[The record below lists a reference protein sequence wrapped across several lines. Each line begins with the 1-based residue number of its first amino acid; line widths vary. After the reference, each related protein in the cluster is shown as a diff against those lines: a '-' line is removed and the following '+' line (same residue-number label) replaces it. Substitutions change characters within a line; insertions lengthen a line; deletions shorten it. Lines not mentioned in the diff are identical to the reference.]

1 MNKLRAASVLR
12 PDPREEKIVRTS
24 NITKFLAACCSCG
37 LPNEDLFQLDDL
49 IEGTGE
55 SLARVARTIIA
66 LIKFLEAPPVER
78 SKYITGQGKKVD
90 PSAISSPYSLGASLS
105 RASSSTPNLPRRR
118 TSPSVAPARKRYNPP
133 PALPP
138 VLSGS
143 QEGSPSVE
151 DENRVEIEVGDLNN
165 GRVPDIMPPP
175 RSPLRA
181 RPVKR
186 SDERDSPSIQLQ
198 ASPLSS
204 RPSAG
209 GASIADSFN
218 HRQSVL
224 SSTMTETTVMTDI
237 SSILDFGR
245 SRTNS
250 SGHNKFGTIRTV
262 TTDATSAAPSMT
274 RTEGSAVA
282 DELARLKNIESG
294 GKHFK
299 DRKVSDA
306 SDLMRVVEEL
316 DDGAS
321 SSRSEARD
329 KGKARKADEKTVM
342 NRPERITAVHLHLQK
357 GKWPEDFLDALQSH
371 SQSSQAITPDSPTR
385 GEDWS
390 TSPSISF
397 SSPRKLAI
405 VGLERNDGLEGLRQS
420 PRRPTHR
427 ARRSLDSPGLL
438 PKESPQSRDSSPSG
452 LSSSPGRVML
462 RRNSTKSNMVNKNTV
477 YVSSRTDPE
486 KPLKSTGD
494 PLVPFPQTSSGDRSS
509 PPTGDDDPLGVPE
522 KPRVPRGRFSSDVDS
537 SSARRRDRPNLDDV
551 GGGGPKLR
559 RARIESMMNLGADS
573 RNASASDL
581 LSSPRDSV
589 DGSAVRRTL
598 IIREDG
604 KAPVHFVSSHDP
616 YCISC

>member
-24 NITKFLAACCSCG
+24 NIAKFLAACSSCG

-49 IEGTGE
+49 IEVTGE

-78 SKYITGQGKKVD
+78 SKYLTGRGKKVD
-90 PSAISSPYSLGASLS
+90 SSAISGPYSLGTSS
-105 RASSSTPNLPRRR
+105 SGASSSTPNLSQRRA
-118 TSPSVAPARKRYNPP
+118 SPSAAPVRKRYNPP
-133 PALPP
+133 SALPP
-138 VLSGS
+138 VPSGS
-143 QEGSPSVE
+143 QEGCPSGE
-151 DENRVEIEVGDLNN
+151 ENGVDVEVGDFIN
-165 GRVPDIMPPP
+165 GRVPHIMPPP

-181 RPVKR
+181 RPMRR
-186 SDERDSPSIQLQ
+186 SDERDASPIQPQ
-198 ASPLSS
+198 ASYLPS

-209 GASIADSFN
+209 GASIVDSP
-218 HRQSVL
+218 HYRQSVL
-224 SSTMTETTVMTDI
+224 SSAMTETTVTTDI

-250 SGHNKFGTIRTV
+250 SGQNKFGTIRTV

-282 DELARLKNIESG
+282 DELARQKNIETG

-321 SSRSEARD
+321 SSRSEAKD
-329 KGKARKADEKTVM
+329 QGKARKADERTVM
-342 NRPERITAVHLHLQK
+342 GRSGRITAVHLHLQK
-357 GKWPEDFLDALQSH
+357 GKWPEDFIDALQSH
-371 SQSSQAITPDSPTR
+371 SRSPQATTPNSSTR
-385 GEDWS
+385 GEDS
-390 TSPSISF
+390 SSSPPISISF
-397 SSPRKLAI
+397 PRKLAI
-405 VGLERNDGLEGLRQS
+405 VGLERNDG
-420 PRRPTHR
+420 PRRPTQR

-462 RRNSTKSNMVNKNTV
+462 RRNSTKSNMVNKSTA
-477 YVSSRTDPE
+477 YVSSRNDPE
-486 KPLKSTGD
+486 KPRTSSDD

-509 PPTGDDDPLGVPE
+509 PPTGDGPLGVSE
-522 KPRVPRGRFSSDVDS
+522 KPRVPRGRFRSDIDS
-537 SSARRRDRPNLDDV
+537 SSARRRDRPISDDAA
-551 GGGGPKLR
+551 GPKLG
-559 RARIESMMNLGADS
+559 RARIESMMNLGANS

-581 LSSPRDSV
+581 LSSPRDSL

-604 KAPVHFVSSHDP
+604 KAPIHFVSLHDP
-616 YCISC
+616 YRFLC

>member
-24 NITKFLAACCSCG
+24 NITKFLAACSSCG

-66 LIKFLEAPPVER
+66 LVKFFEAPPVER

-90 PSAISSPYSLGASLS
+90 TSTISGPYSLGTSSS
-105 RASSSTPNLPRRR
+105 RASCSTPNLSQRRA
-118 TSPSVAPARKRYNPP
+118 SPSAAPARKRYSPP
-133 PALPP
+133 SALPP
-138 VLSGS
+138 VRSGS
-143 QEGSPSVE
+143 SHEGSPHDLE
-151 DENRVEIEVGDLNN
+151 ENEVDVEVGDLSD
-165 GRVPDIMPPP
+165 GRMLHIMPPP

-181 RPVKR
+181 RPVR
-186 SDERDSPSIQLQ
+186 RADERDSPFIQPQ
-198 ASPLSS
+198 ASHLPS
-204 RPSAG
+204 RASAG
-209 GASIADSFN
+209 GAPVADPSN

-224 SSTMTETTVMTDI
+224 SSAMTETTVTTDI

-282 DELARLKNIESG
+282 DELARQKNIESG

-321 SSRSEARD
+321 SSRTEARD
-329 KGKARKADEKTVM
+329 KGKARKRDGKTAM

-357 GKWPEDFLDALQSH
+357 GKWPEDFIDALQSH
-371 SQSSQAITPDSPTR
+371 SQSPPDSPTR
-385 GEDWS
+385 GEDS
-390 TSPSISF
+390 SSPPVSF

-405 VGLERNDGLEGLRQS
+405 VGGLERNDSLEGLRQS
-420 PRRPTHR
+420 PRRPTTHR
-427 ARRSLDSPGLL
+427 ARQSLDSPGLL
-438 PKESPQSRDSSPSG
+438 PKESPHSRDSSPSG

-477 YVSSRTDPE
+477 YVSSRIDPE
-486 KPLKSTGD
+486 KPQRSTGD
-494 PLVPFPQTSSGDRSS
+494 PLVPFPQTSGDRGS
-509 PPTGDDDPLGVPE
+509 PPRGDDPLGVSD
-522 KPRVPRGRFSSDVDS
+522 KPRVPRGRFRSDIDS
-537 SSARRRDRPNLDDV
+537 SSARRRDRPDSAD
-551 GGGGPKLR
+551 GKGPKPG

-589 DGSAVRRTL
+589 DGSAVSKTL

-604 KAPVHFVSSHDP
+604 MAPVHFVSSHDP
-616 YCISC
+616 YPISC